1 MIIQDCI
8 AHTATPFVY
17 LPRQITRFENLTR
30 CLVLSTPKAYQKLA
44 GNKFLLKKLNDHLN
58 LTGKINVELLQ
69 SYGLKAHLLP
79 GGQAFGLSLISEL
92 DIDKYNAAF
101 DELMETPGEVAVD
114 LFKQMGIKIIGG
126 ENLIDTERTLALHRL
141 IQFALGDGDYSK
153 TGEIIIEPN
162 ISSLDI
168 TKRQD
173 MTDGKQSFLIPA
185 ILLNLLD
192 RPELLQVNHQ
202 TNTS

>member
-1 MIIQDCI
+1 MIIQNCI

-17 LPRQITRFENLTR
+17 LSPKITKFENLTR
-30 CLVLSTPKAYQKLA
+30 RIVLATPKAYQKLIS
-44 GNKFLLKKLNDHLN
+44 NQTLLKKLSDHLN
-58 LTGKINVELLQ
+58 VTGKIYAKLLE

-92 DIDKYNAAF
+92 DINKYNAAF

-141 IQFALGDGDYSK
+141 IQFALGDGK
-153 TGEIIIEPN
+153 TGELIIEPRL
-162 ISSLDI
+162 SSLEI
-168 TKRQD
+168 TQCPD
-173 MTDGKQSFLIPA
+173 MPDGKRIFVVPA
-185 ILLNLLD
+185 ILLDWLD
-192 RPELLQVNHQ
+192 RPELLQVIHQ
-202 TNTS
+202 KATS